1 MRRKILNSQRSSDFI
16 AKSWQKYIFLIFLIT
31 SSLLFSASEGIHIF
45 IISSMSSMMK
55 QTASCEGVCTNLIMS
70 NKRDTNI
77 ILLDLWQEVANF
89 LIHNR
94 YYKYIKTM
102 QSSLLCLS
110 MDLLFA
116 NAILSTDLHS
126 IFPHFFYPSLLIVVP
141 SEWDASHKLHSSPI
155 MLLKLLVA

>member
-1 MRRKILNSQRSSDFI
+1 MRRKILNSQRSSDLYFI
-16 AKSWQKYIFLIFLIT
+16 FYCKKLTEIYFFNFFNHF
-31 SSLLFSASEGIHIF
+31 LLFSASEGIHIF

-141 SEWDASHKLHSSPI
+141 SE
-155 MLLKLLVA
+155 